1 MWRGTPASGYLPEA
15 VKERRVTGCWN
26 VDKRER
32 KAQVFCPYLATPS
45 NRPGSDLTN
54 GRDRACFIATMS
66 SMRQKDDTLPAHD
79 RGAVLLEAKNQQ
91 DDLIV
96 GSGKPALGGICLRR
110 KKNVGVRMLNW
121 GGQVTSGHVS

>member
-1 MWRGTPASGYLPEA
+1 MHL
-15 VKERRVTGCWN
+15 
-26 VDKRER
+26 DKRER

-45 NRPGSDLTN
+45 NSPGNDLTN
-54 GRDRACFIATMS
+54 GRDGACFIATMS